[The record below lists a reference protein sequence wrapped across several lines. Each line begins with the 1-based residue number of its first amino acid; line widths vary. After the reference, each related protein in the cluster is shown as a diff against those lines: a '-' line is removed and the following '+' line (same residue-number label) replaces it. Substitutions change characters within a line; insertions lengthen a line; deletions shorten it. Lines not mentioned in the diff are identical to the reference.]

1 MGEAVS
7 KHSPL
12 SAGGRRRRRICLR
25 AYKIC
30 LRVIFTSRLQRVEL
44 IDHRPP
50 DPPRPHPPIVTH
62 RHPPLAA
69 ASFSTLLVVLI
80 SVLSGR
86 YSYSFPAS
94 IANFSPAVSDFPR
107 LLLSLHSSHTSAL
120 SMSSSPRFFFPL
132 CAVVSL
138 TLLHPDSLLS
148 LPLRSSF

>member
-1 MGEAVS
+1 MGEAVL

-25 AYKIC
+25 AYKIS
-30 LRVIFTSRLQRVEL
+30 LRVTFTSRLQHVEL

-50 DPPRPHPPIVTH
+50 RPTLIPPTH

-69 ASFSTLLVVLI
+69 ASFSTLLVFLI

-94 IANFSPAVSDFPR
+94 IANFSPAVSDFAR

-120 SMSSSPRFFFPL
+120 SMSSSPRFFFPI